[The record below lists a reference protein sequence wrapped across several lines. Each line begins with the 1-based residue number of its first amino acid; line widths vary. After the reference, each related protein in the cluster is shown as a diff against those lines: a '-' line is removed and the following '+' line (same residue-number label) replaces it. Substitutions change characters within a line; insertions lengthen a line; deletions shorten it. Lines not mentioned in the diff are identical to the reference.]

1 MTDILVVEDE
11 ADLCDLI
18 ADELECEGHRVTTA
32 RNGEEALHCL
42 ATKSPKII
50 LCDINMPKLNGFQF
64 RKAMMNQFPH
74 FREVPFIYVSAY
86 SEQEDIADG
95 LITGADHYVTKPI
108 DFDELKGI
116 VRDSSVSK

>member
-32 RNGEEALHCL
+32 RNGEEALQSL
-42 ATKSPKII
+42 AMKSPKII

-64 RKAMMNQFPH
+64 RKQMMVKFPH
-74 FREVPFIYVSAY
+74 LKSLPFVYVSAY
-86 SEQEDIADG
+86 SDETDIADG

-108 DFDELKGI
+108 DFELLKGH
-116 VRDSSVSK
+116 VRDLAGTK